1 MRHVTLN
8 ASTDA
13 DVWKQRAAMTR
24 RQRSQPTERH
34 AFVDWNARAAEGV
47 RLVSRRST
55 LKAGVAGIAGLSLPA
70 LLQARAQAAG
80 DVGPAAKTPGKHK
93 AVILIWMTGGPSH
106 IDTWD
111 VKPDAPPEIRGPFAT
126 IATKLPGVRLCEFL
140 PKQAAMLDKLT
151 IIRSVDC
158 RFSNHEPNMVMQTA
172 NREAE
177 PRINPESAHYPALA
191 SIVAK
196 HRRPGDP
203 ALPPY
208 VVLNMQS
215 RSHIAFAGD
224 LGKRYEPFVATN
236 VAQLLAAGGDID
248 ANRIRT
254 RQQLLT
260 SFDKMRSGLDLNGS
274 MDSLDH
280 YSRQAVEMVA
290 GSKAREAFDLSR
302 EPEAVRER
310 YGANPWCQQALQ
322 ARRLV
327 EAGVSFVTIDLS
339 NHGASG
345 TWDTHGD
352 NIPPYG
358 GIWNGLRPLLPVF
371 DHLLTTLVGDLEERG
386 LLDDVLVIAMG
397 EFGRTPQIGTQGST
411 DGRNHWPVVMSATLA
426 GGGFRHGQV
435 IGATERDAGQI
446 QERPVTPADL
456 AATIFHHFGIPKDV
470 QYLDYRSRPRYVV
483 EESGAAIRELI

>member
-1 MRHVTLN
+1 M
-8 ASTDA
+8 SGCD
-13 DVWKQRAAMTR
+13 R
-24 RQRSQPTERH
+24 RQHREQH
-34 AFVDWNARAAEGV
+34 AFVHFHARAAEGV

-55 LKAGVAGIAGLSLPA
+55 LKAGIAGIAGLSLPA
-70 LLQARAQAAG
+70 LLRAQDDAA
-80 DVGPAAKTPGKHK
+80 TSGKKASRHK
-93 AVILIWMTGGPSH
+93 SVILLWMTGGPSH

-111 VKPDAPPEIRGPFAT
+111 VKPDAPPEIRGPFGT
-126 IATKLPGVRLCEFL
+126 IASKLPGVRLCEYL
-140 PKQAAMLDKLT
+140 PKQAALLDKMT

-172 NREAE
+172 NRQAE
-177 PRINPESAHYPALA
+177 PRTNPEATHYPALA

-196 HRRPGDP
+196 QRGQNDP

-215 RSHIAFAGD
+215 RSHVAFGGD
-224 LGKRYEPFVATN
+224 LGRRYDPFVATK
-236 VAQLLAAGGDID
+236 VDQLLAFSGELPADRIHSRQELL
-248 ANRIRT
+248 AN
-254 RQQLLT
+254 
-260 SFDKMRSGLDLNGS
+260 FDRMRKGLDLSGS

-290 GSKAREAFDLSR
+290 GPKAREAFDPSR
-302 EPEAVRER
+302 ETQATLDR
-310 YGANPWCQQALQ
+310 YGSHNWCRQALV

-327 EAGVSFVTIDLS
+327 EAGVNFVTIDLS

-371 DHLLTTLVGDLEERG
+371 DHLLTTLVGDLDERG
-386 LLDDVLVIAMG
+386 LLNDVLVIAMG
-397 EFGRTPQIGTQGST
+397 EFGRTPQIGTQGSI
-411 DGRNHWPVVMSATLA
+411 DGRNHWPFVSSITLA
-426 GGGFRHGQV
+426 GGGFHHGQV

-446 QERPVTPADL
+446 KERPVTPSDL
-456 AATIFHHFGIPKDV
+456 AATIFHHFGVPADV
-470 QYLDYRSRPRYVV
+470 QYIDYRGRPKYVL
-483 EESGAAIRELI
+483 EEKGKPIAELLS